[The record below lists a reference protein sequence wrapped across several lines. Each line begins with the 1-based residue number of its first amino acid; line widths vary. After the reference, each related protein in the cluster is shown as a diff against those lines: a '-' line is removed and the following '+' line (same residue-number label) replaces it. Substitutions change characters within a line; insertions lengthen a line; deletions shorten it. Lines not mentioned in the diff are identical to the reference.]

1 MKTHLNASV
10 KLAIN
15 TALAVSAMY
24 ANSAFAAEF
33 EKRAVSFQIN
43 GQTLQADLYLP
54 LGASVAEPVPA
65 VVVGGSLT
73 SVKEQMSAGYAKAL
87 ASQGVAALAFDYR
100 HYGKSEG
107 MPRQLENV
115 ETKKADLKA
124 AVSFLQTI
132 PSINAQGIA
141 LLGICTSGGNV
152 IQAAAEDARI
162 SSVITVAGWFAEP
175 LLTPM
180 LYGGDAGIASL
191 KEQSKQ
197 ALIKYR
203 ATGVS
208 DTVQT
213 YGMAGSGAAHA
224 GDHMDY
230 YVNKQRGNIAQWS
243 NSLAVQ
249 SWESWLSFDP
259 VSSASKVKIPT
270 MIIHSDDSAFPDQ
283 ARKVYGLLAGKKE
296 LNWMKGGHF
305 EFYDN
310 PKIVAATAKDIAR
323 FVQAQS
329 SGSPA
334 VSEIN

>member
-1 MKTHLNASV
+1 MKTQCNTSV

-15 TALAVSAMY
+15 TALAAGAMC
-24 ANSAFAAEF
+24 ANSAFAAAF
-33 EKRAVSFQIN
+33 EKRAVSFQID

-54 LGASVAEPVPA
+54 LGASVAKPVPA

-73 SVKEQMSAGYAKAL
+73 SVKEQMSASYAKAL
-87 ASQGVAALAFDYR
+87 ARQGLAALAFDYR

-107 MPRQLENV
+107 MPRQLENA

-124 AVSFLQTI
+124 AVSFLLTV
-132 PSINAQGIA
+132 PNINPQGIG

-162 SSVITVAGWFAEP
+162 RSVVTVAGWFAEP
-175 LLTPM
+175 SLTPM
-180 LYGGDAGIASL
+180 LYGGDAGVASL
-191 KEQSKQ
+191 RAQSKQ
-197 ALIKYR
+197 ALAKYR
-203 ATGVS
+203 KTGVS

-230 YVNKQRGNIAQWS
+230 YVNKQRGNITQWS
-243 NSLAVQ
+243 NTLAVQ

-259 VSSASKVKIPT
+259 VSSAASVKTPT

-310 PKIVAATAKDIAR
+310 PGIVGIAAKDIAR
-323 FVQAQS
+323 FVKAQTPGPQAIT
-329 SGSPA
+329 
-334 VSEIN
+334 EIN